1 MVRRGKGPEMKP
13 TTIIYWSR
21 FLLGIATALICYML
35 RLAWETSIYGFFL
48 GIDIFII
55 TYFAFRYLFRERMNE
70 IGETRRL
77 LTIGIGAFFLSWIMF
92 WGLFYSLFG
101 SP

>member
-1 MVRRGKGPEMKP
+1 MKP

-21 FLLGIATALICYML
+21 FGLGITTALICYAL
-35 RLAWETSIYGFFL
+35 RLAWDTSIYGFFL
-48 GIDIFII
+48 GIDVFII
-55 TYFAFRYLFRERMNE
+55 TYFAFRYLFRGRMGE

-92 WGLFYSLFG
+92 WGLFYSILG
-101 SP
+101 AP